1 MRGKRRDGT
10 PGLRRGWG
18 MSFRESYLGLY
29 TVNVVAPIVLL
40 QEVGSIQ
47 LIF

>member
-10 PGLRRGWG
+10 PGLGRGWG
-18 MSFRESYLGLY
+18 MSFCESDSGFY
-29 TVNVVAPIVLL
+29 TVNVVVPIVLL
-40 QEVGSIQ
+40 QEVGGIQ